1 MLEVQY
7 SIKVKAIECDNE
19 ITETHP
25 RVAELLCDRGI
36 LAEPSAPNTQAQNG
50 GAERIAAVII
60 QKSRA
65 MRAGA
70 KLPEYLWP
78 ETIKAATY
86 LYNRTPSMQRD
97 KKTPY
102 ELFHSQFR
110 PNNTAKP
117 DLSHLRAYGCKVFA
131 LTADVQL

>member
-7 SIKVKAIECDNE
+7 SIKVKVIECDNE

-25 RVAELLCDRGI
+25 RVAELLKDRGI
-36 LAEPSAPNTQAQNG
+36 RTEPSAPNTQAQNG
-50 GAERIAAVII
+50 GAERIAASII

-70 KLPEYLWP
+70 KFPEYLWP
-78 ETIKAATY
+78 ESIKAATY
-86 LYNRTPSMQRD
+86 LYNRTPSIHR
-97 KKTPY
+97 KRKTPY

-110 PNNTAKP
+110 SDNTAKP
-117 DLSHLRAYGCKVFA
+117 DLLHLRAYGCKVFA
-131 LTADVQL
+131 LIADA